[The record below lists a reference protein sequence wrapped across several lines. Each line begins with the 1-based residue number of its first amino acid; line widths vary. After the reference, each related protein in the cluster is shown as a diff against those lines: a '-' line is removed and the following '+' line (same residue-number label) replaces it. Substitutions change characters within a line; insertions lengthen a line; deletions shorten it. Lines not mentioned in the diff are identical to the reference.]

1 MDHFAYR
8 DGTLWCEDVPLARIA
23 AEVGTPVY
31 VYSAAT
37 FRRHAR
43 VFRDAMEGVAD
54 VHLAYA
60 IKANPNLAV
69 LRLLANEGYGA
80 DVVSG
85 GEMKRALAAG
95 MPAGSIV
102 FSGVGKTRGELADGL
117 DAQIGPFNLEV
128 QEEG

>member
-1 MDHFAYR
+1 MNHFGFK
-8 DGTLWCEDVPLARIA
+8 DGVLHAEDVPLPRIA

-43 VFRDAMEGVAD
+43 VFRDGLAGLPN

-85 GEMKRALAAG
+85 GELARALAAG
-95 MPAGSIV
+95 MPADGIV
-102 FSGVGKTRGELADGL
+102 FSGVGKTVAELTRGL
-117 DAQIGPFNLEV
+117 DAGIGQV
-128 QEEG
+128 